1 MEQVPEKNK
10 VSIKAKV
17 QRLGSTLSSMVMPNI
32 GALIAWGV
40 LTALFIPDG
49 YLPNKAFATM
59 VGPML
64 TYLIPLLIGYTGG
77 KVIAGDRGAVVG
89 AIATMGVIVGT
100 DIPMMLGAMIM
111 GPLGGFTIKKFD
123 QYFQHRIKAGF
134 EMLVNNFSAGL
145 IGFALALLGFS
156 AIGPIVDAL
165 TAAMARGVEIILNAH
180 LIPLTSI
187 FIEPAKVLFLN
198 NAINH
203 GILTPLGT
211 EQVLSAGK
219 SILFLLEANPGPGLG
234 VLLAF
239 MFFGKGAAKSSAP
252 GAIIIHFL
260 GGIHEIYFP
269 YVMMKPLLFLSVIAG
284 GATGSLV
291 FQTLDAGLRAP
302 ASPGSIIAILAMTP
316 MGSYLPVIL
325 GVLAATAVSFAVSA
339 VILKADAKEESDEF
353 AQKVKETQA
362 AKAASKGLTVTN
374 GSASLSGIQQIIFAC
389 DAGMG
394 SSAMGA
400 SILRKKVQEAGLVQ
414 TVMNRA
420 INNLTDEGNTLIVTQ
435 AELQE
440 RAKQKA
446 PNATFVAVENFLN
459 SPRYDEI
466 VAELS
471 GTKEKND
478 AQPTA
483 SKATPASEIEGDLAN
498 VNEILLVHDDRVGS
512 ATMGMKVLE
521 EILDKE
527 KISMPIRKININKLT
542 QQTQALIV
550 TKAELTEQ
558 ARKKAPKATHLS
570 VKSMVN
576 PQKYETVVSLLKE
589 SA

>member
-1 MEQVPEKNK
+1 M
-10 VSIKAKV
+10 
-17 QRLGSTLSSMVMPNI
+17 
-32 GALIAWGV
+32 
-40 LTALFIPDG
+40 
-49 YLPNKAFATM
+49 
-59 VGPML
+59 
-64 TYLIPLLIGYTGG
+64 
-77 KVIAGDRGAVVG
+77 
-89 AIATMGVIVGT
+89 
-100 DIPMMLGAMIM
+100 
-111 GPLGGFTIKKFD
+111 
-123 QYFQHRIKAGF
+123 
-134 EMLVNNFSAGL
+134 
-145 IGFALALLGFS
+145 
-156 AIGPIVDAL
+156 
-165 TAAMARGVEIILNAH
+165 
-180 LIPLTSI
+180 
-187 FIEPAKVLFLN
+187 
-198 NAINH
+198 
-203 GILTPLGT
+203 
-211 EQVLSAGK
+211 
-219 SILFLLEANPGPGLG
+219 
-234 VLLAF
+234 
-239 MFFGKGAAKSSAP
+239 
-252 GAIIIHFL
+252 
-260 GGIHEIYFP
+260 
-269 YVMMKPLLFLSVIAG
+269 
-284 GATGSLV
+284 
-291 FQTLDAGLRAP
+291 
-302 ASPGSIIAILAMTP
+302 
-316 MGSYLPVIL
+316 
-325 GVLAATAVSFAVSA
+325 
-339 VILKADAKEESDEF
+339 
-353 AQKVKETQA
+353 KETQA

-414 TVMNRA
+414 TVTNRA

-527 KISMPIRKININKLT
+527 KISMPIRKININELT

-550 TKAELTEQ
+550 TKL
-558 ARKKAPKATHLS
+558 
-570 VKSMVN
+570 N
-576 PQKYETVVSLLKE
+576 
-589 SA
+589 

>member
-1 MEQVPEKNK
+1 
-10 VSIKAKV
+10 
-17 QRLGSTLSSMVMPNI
+17 
-32 GALIAWGV
+32 
-40 LTALFIPDG
+40 
-49 YLPNKAFATM
+49 
-59 VGPML
+59 
-64 TYLIPLLIGYTGG
+64 
-77 KVIAGDRGAVVG
+77 
-89 AIATMGVIVGT
+89 
-100 DIPMMLGAMIM
+100 
-111 GPLGGFTIKKFD
+111 
-123 QYFQHRIKAGF
+123 
-134 EMLVNNFSAGL
+134 
-145 IGFALALLGFS
+145 
-156 AIGPIVDAL
+156 
-165 TAAMARGVEIILNAH
+165 
-180 LIPLTSI
+180 
-187 FIEPAKVLFLN
+187 
-198 NAINH
+198 
-203 GILTPLGT
+203 
-211 EQVLSAGK
+211 
-219 SILFLLEANPGPGLG
+219 
-234 VLLAF
+234 
-239 MFFGKGAAKSSAP
+239 
-252 GAIIIHFL
+252 
-260 GGIHEIYFP
+260 
-269 YVMMKPLLFLSVIAG
+269 MMKPLLFLSVIAG

-414 TVMNRA
+414 TVTNRA

-471 GTKEKND
+471 GTKEND
-478 AQPTA
+478 AQPTV

-527 KISMPIRKININKLT
+527 KISMPIRKININELT

-558 ARKKAPKATHLS
+558 ARKSTESDTLIS
-570 VKSMVN
+570 KSMVN

>member
-1 MEQVPEKNK
+1 
-10 VSIKAKV
+10 
-17 QRLGSTLSSMVMPNI
+17 
-32 GALIAWGV
+32 
-40 LTALFIPDG
+40 
-49 YLPNKAFATM
+49 
-59 VGPML
+59 
-64 TYLIPLLIGYTGG
+64 
-77 KVIAGDRGAVVG
+77 
-89 AIATMGVIVGT
+89 
-100 DIPMMLGAMIM
+100 
-111 GPLGGFTIKKFD
+111 
-123 QYFQHRIKAGF
+123 
-134 EMLVNNFSAGL
+134 
-145 IGFALALLGFS
+145 
-156 AIGPIVDAL
+156 
-165 TAAMARGVEIILNAH
+165 
-180 LIPLTSI
+180 
-187 FIEPAKVLFLN
+187 
-198 NAINH
+198 
-203 GILTPLGT
+203 
-211 EQVLSAGK
+211 
-219 SILFLLEANPGPGLG
+219 
-234 VLLAF
+234 
-239 MFFGKGAAKSSAP
+239 
-252 GAIIIHFL
+252 
-260 GGIHEIYFP
+260 
-269 YVMMKPLLFLSVIAG
+269 MMKPLLFLSVIAG

-414 TVMNRA
+414 TVTNRA

-471 GTKEKND
+471 GTKRKKTN

-527 KISMPIRKININKLT
+527 KISMPIRKININELT

-576 PQKYETVVSLLKE
+576 PKKI
-589 SA
+589 